1 MNVSVKPRVDQAVE
15 EIALE
20 LGVRAMKPKQRD
32 AIFTYVSGTDALVVL
47 PTGYEKSL
55 IYAILPLVYEVS
67 LFRQPFV
74 ILLYGC

>member
-1 MNVSVKPRVDQAVE
+1 MNISVEPRVDQAVE

-47 PTGYEKSL
+47 PIGYEKSL

-67 LFRQPFV
+67 FFGSLFV